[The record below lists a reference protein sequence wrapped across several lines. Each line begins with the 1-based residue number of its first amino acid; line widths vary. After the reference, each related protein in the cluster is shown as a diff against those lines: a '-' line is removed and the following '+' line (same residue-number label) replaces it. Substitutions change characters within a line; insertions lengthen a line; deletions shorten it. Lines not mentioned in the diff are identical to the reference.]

1 MRELPFVV
9 RPKAAF
15 RDVEVG
21 TEESGIIKIQKRG
34 YLTVAEKSFVDG
46 VTQGSDGMSEIVTLA
61 KKGARKYKKST
72 EEMFNVIMDTMS
84 GNITTKLHAEVDD
97 DFGRELSDIAI
108 SLSEAMQRR
117 SLAASTIL
125 IQSRINPEWTVED
138 TVGLHPDLLEK
149 LLEFYNEEEAKV
161 PPKAEEP
168 KDEIEEAAQI
178 VGK

>member
-1 MRELPFVV
+1 MKELPFVV
-9 RPKAAF
+9 KPKAAF

-21 TEESGIIKIQKRG
+21 TEEGGIFKIQKRG

-84 GNITTKLHAEVDD
+84 GNIKSKLHADVDD
-97 DFGRELSDIAI
+97 DFGPELSNIAI
-108 SLSEAMQRR
+108 ALSDAMQRR
-117 SLAASTIL
+117 SLAAATIL
-125 IQSRINPEWTVED
+125 IQSRIDPEWTVED

-161 PPKAEEP
+161 PPAADKP
-168 KDEIEEAAQI
+168 KDPIEEAAEI